1 MAKAIMIQGTMS
13 DAGKSLLCT
22 GLCRVFY
29 QDGYKV
35 APFKSQNMAPNSFI
49 TEEGLEMGGAQAV
62 QAEAAGIAPSVLM
75 NPILLKPSSDMGSQ
89 LIVNGVDQGHFKARE
104 YYKMKDSLVQEIK
117 NSYDQLAENYD
128 IIVLEGAGSPAE
140 LNLKEGDFVNMGMAK
155 MAKAPVLLVGD
166 IDRGGVFAQLYGTIA
181 LLEEDEQ
188 EMVKATVVNKF
199 RGDPTLFQDGIKMI
213 EQLTKKPV
221 AGVMP
226 YIKVDIEEEDS
237 LAKYTSQKKES
248 ALLDLAVI
256 RFPRISN
263 FTDVAPF
270 EAMKEVSVRFVAKA
284 SDIGTPDLVII
295 PGTKNPM
302 DDLKWLRKSGL
313 EEAIK
318 ELADKDIPILGIG
331 AGFQM
336 LGLEIEDDE
345 GKERLKGLELLP
357 VKTKLTDHKKP
368 QQLKGEFLN
377 VAGVLHA
384 LSHNT
389 IEGFEYQTGVIKRKG
404 GVEPLI
410 QLQDGKMDGCQKK
423 NVYGTNIHGLFTNA
437 ACREAIL
444 TALSERKGVTLK
456 DISFDWQAYKESQ
469 YDLLADAIRENL
481 DMELIYEI
489 LEEGI

>member
-62 QAEAAGIAPSVLM
+62 QAEAAGIAPSVWM
-75 NPILLKPSSDMGSQ
+75 NPILLKPASDMGSQ
-89 LIVNGVDQGHFKARE
+89 LIVNGQDQGYFKARD
-104 YYKMKDSLVQEIK
+104 YYKMKDTLVQEIK
-117 NSYDQLAENYD
+117 MAYDKLAEDYD

-140 LNLKEGDFVNMGMAK
+140 INLKEGDFVNMGMAK
-155 MAKAPVLLVGD
+155 IAKAPVLLVGD
-166 IDRGGVFAQLYGTIA
+166 IDRGGVFAQLYGTVA
-181 LLEEDEQ
+181 LLEAEEQ

-221 AGVMP
+221 AGVVP

-237 LAKYTSQKKES
+237 LAKYTTQTKEK

-263 FTDVAPF
+263 FTDLAPF
-270 EAMKEVSVRFVAKA
+270 EAMAEVSVRYVTKA
-284 SDIGTPDLVII
+284 SDLGTPDLVIL
-295 PGTKNPM
+295 PGTKNPIV
-302 DDLKWLRKSGL
+302 DLKWLRESGL

-318 ELADKDIPILGIG
+318 GLANKELPILGLG

-336 LGLEIEDDE
+336 LGLQIEDNE

-357 VKTKLTDHKKP
+357 IEAKLIDDKKP
-368 QQLKGEFLN
+368 QQVKGEFLR
-377 VAGVLHA
+377 VAGIFHS

-389 IEGFEYQTGVIKRKG
+389 IEGFEYQTGVIKRHG
-404 GVEPLI
+404 GGESLI
-410 QLQDGKMDGCQKK
+410 QLQDGTMDGCQKN
-423 NVYGTNIHGLFTNA
+423 NVYGTNIHGLFANA
-437 ACREAIL
+437 GCREAIL
-444 TALSERKGVTLK
+444 TALSDRKGVTLK
-456 DISFDWQAYKESQ
+456 ARSFDWRAYKESQ

-481 DMELIYEI
+481 DMKLIYEI